1 MTTDPGTTESG
12 TTRSPAPTTPAL
24 LVDGVTVRYDSVL
37 ALQEVTLALRPG
49 RVCGLVG
56 TNGSG
61 KSTLFKTIMGLVRPT
76 SGRVTIGGSP
86 PAAARRRAQVAYVPQ
101 SEAVDWN
108 FPIGVREVVM
118 TGRYGH
124 QGFLRRPRPA
134 DHVAVDAALDRV
146 GMTDFAERQIGQLS
160 GGQRKRVFVA
170 RAIAQGAPLL
180 LLDEPF
186 AGVDAT
192 TERALTAV
200 IRDLAAAGHAVL
212 VATHDLAGLPQLCDE
227 AVLLQRRV
235 LVHGSPAEVLRPENL
250 ALAFGA
256 PPTPSTVVP
265 AEGDAL

>member
-1 MTTDPGTTESG
+1 MIPTPG
-12 TTRSPAPTTPAL
+12 TPAL
-24 LVDGVTVRYDSVL
+24 LVDDVTVRYDTVL
-37 ALQEVTLALRPG
+37 ALQNVTLKLEPG

-76 SGRVTIGGSP
+76 SGRVTIGG
-86 PAAARRRAQVAYVPQ
+86 ATTAVARRRTQVAYVPQ

-134 DHVAVDAALDRV
+134 DYEAVDAALERV
-146 GMTDFAERQIGQLS
+146 GMTALAGRQIGQLS

-170 RAIAQGAPLL
+170 RAIAQGSPLL

-186 AGVDAT
+186 AGVDTT
-192 TERALTAV
+192 TENALTVV
-200 IRDLAAAGHAVL
+200 IRELAASGHAIL
-212 VATHDLAGLPQLCDE
+212 VATHDLAGLGRLCDE
-227 AVLLQRRV
+227 ALLLQRRV
-235 LVHGSPAEVLRPENL
+235 LVHGTPDEVLRPENL
-250 ALAFGA
+250 ARAFGA
-256 PPTPSTVVP
+256 PPPVDGASTT
-265 AEGDAL
+265 AYAQEGGR

>member
-1 MTTDPGTTESG
+1 MTSTLG
-12 TTRSPAPTTPAL
+12 TPAL
-24 LVDGVTVRYDSVL
+24 LVDDVTVRYDTLL
-37 ALQEVTLALRPG
+37 ALQNVTLTLEPG

-76 SGRVTIGGSP
+76 SGRVTIGGTTT
-86 PAAARRRAQVAYVPQ
+86 AAARRRTQVAYVPQ

-108 FPIGVREVVM
+108 FPIGVRDVVM

-134 DHVAVDAALDRV
+134 DHRAVDGALERV
-146 GMTDFAERQIGQLS
+146 GMTALAGRQIGQLS

-170 RAIAQGAPLL
+170 RAIAQGSSLL

-192 TERALTAV
+192 TEKALTVV
-200 IRDLAAAGHAVL
+200 IRELAASGHAIL
-212 VATHDLAGLPQLCDE
+212 VATHDLAGLGQLCDE

-235 LVHGSPAEVLRPENL
+235 LVHGTPDEVLRPENL
-250 ALAFGA
+250 ARAFGA
-256 PPTPSTVVP
+256 PPP
-265 AEGDAL
+265 ANSAATDAYAQEAGR